1 MNKTNEFIP
10 FGNNLRVQPDVKDQI
25 LKTDTFCEHGKVVAV
40 GHGVKK
46 NLEGKREVEVGDEI
60 SFWLFG
66 VKEVSHGEERHFIIP
81 VDDKFILEIK
91 RNG

>member
-1 MNKTNEFIP
+1 MEQNNGFQP
-10 FGNNLRVQPDVKDQI
+10 FGNNLRVVPDVKDQI

-40 GHGVKK
+40 GDGVDGK
-46 NLEGKREVEVGDEI
+46 NGRRLVEVGDEI

-66 VKEVSHGEERHFIIP
+66 VKEVEHEGEKHFIIP
-81 VDDKFILEIK
+81 MDDRFILEIR

>member
-1 MNKTNEFIP
+1 MDFKP

-40 GHGVKK
+40 GKEVKGIK
-46 NLEGKREVEVGDEI
+46 VGDEI

-66 VKEVSHGEERHFIIP
+66 IKEVEHDNEKHYILP
-81 VDDKFILEIK
+81 VDDRFILEIR